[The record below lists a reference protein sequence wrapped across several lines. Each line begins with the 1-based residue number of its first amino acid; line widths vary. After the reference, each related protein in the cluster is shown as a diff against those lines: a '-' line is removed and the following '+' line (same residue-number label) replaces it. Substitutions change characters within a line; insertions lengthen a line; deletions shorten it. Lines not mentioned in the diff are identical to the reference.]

1 VRTKLILLTLLS
13 ILIVA
18 KSNQNQATTIETLAK
33 THLGGKYS
41 WGGTTPK
48 GFDCSG
54 YTQYIYKQVGINLP
68 RTAYAQSK
76 IGRPITD
83 KSYQKG
89 DLLFFLTDKKRGI
102 PITHIGIYLEN
113 NQFIHAASSKKGI
126 IISDLNRSRYGSLL
140 VKATRVLTQ
149 EQQEIFYPIIFT
161 AKLKEAIYS
170 NSRVIFKTKT
180 KTKKENNSSLSKLE
194 QAIKSDTKVILP

>member
-1 VRTKLILLTLLS
+1 MRSKSILLTLLFTS
-13 ILIVA
+13 IVA
-18 KSNQNQATTIETLAK
+18 ESNQNQATTIETLAK

-41 WGGTTPK
+41 WGGTTPN

-76 IGRPITD
+76 IGIPITD

-89 DLLFFLTDKKRGI
+89 DLLFFLTNKKRGI

-113 NQFIHAASSKKGI
+113 NRFIHAASSKKGI
-126 IISDLNRSRYGSLL
+126 IISDLTHSRYGSLL

-149 EQQEIFYPIIFT
+149 EQQEIFYPIEFT
-161 AKLKEAIYS
+161 AKLKKAIYS
-170 NSRVIFKTKT
+170 NNRVIFKSSINID
-180 KTKKENNSSLSKLE
+180 NNSSLSKLE
-194 QAIKSDTKVILP
+194 QAIQSDTKVVLP